1 MASHQSSELS
11 EVRTVASVNL
21 APIFTQLA
29 AVPAAP
35 DSLTPNTRHKA
46 TRHPVVPPKSK
57 RLKLATPVTSSHTT
71 PSIVVP
77 DESVEPSEDGISNN
91 KEIERPESEAYL
103 LLPTSGLESSIF
115 QTYQRQREQTS

>member
-11 EVRTVASVNL
+11 EARTVASVNL

-46 TRHPVVPPKSK
+46 TRHPIVPPKPK
-57 RLKLATPVTSSHTT
+57 RLKLATPVTSHHTT
-71 PSIVVP
+71 PSIVIP
-77 DESVEPSEDGISNN
+77 DESVESSEDGISNN
-91 KEIERPESEAYL
+91 EEVERLESEASL
-103 LLPTSGLESSIF
+103 LLSTPGPESSVS